1 MSRLRRRGRGLRVL
15 QNPEII
21 LTPLIDT
28 ALSLLVILMLVMPA
42 SSNYM
47 RVKVALP
54 GGGVQDGV
62 KDEVKI
68 SISMLNDGGYALDG
82 VVQSRAQA
90 LDGVKSFIGERG
102 DTAIVRVYADQG
114 LSYGDVVGL
123 VDEVKKRG
131 AKIVA
136 MATSPKK

>member
-1 MSRLRRRGRGLRVL
+1 MSRLRSRRRGLRIF

-28 ALSLLVILMLVMPA
+28 ALSLLVILMLVIPS

-47 RVKVALP
+47 KVKVALP
-54 GGGVQDGV
+54 GGGVQDGG
-62 KDEVKI
+62 KDEVTI

-82 VVQSRAQA
+82 AVQSRAQLLEGLKVF
-90 LDGVKSFIGERG
+90 LDERG
-102 DTAIVRVYADQG
+102 DAAIVRIYADQG
-114 LSYGDVVGL
+114 LSYGDVLGL